1 MCLCGFSS
9 PNLMSMKKIV
19 LSIVAIS
26 MLVSCVSNKTKT
38 LQNNILT
45 LRDSYCKAPLQ
56 YNYTQR
62 LPSYNSDS
70 IILANSQL
78 KDYFSDQSILILN
91 ALGSVDEVENIIDL
105 KKNNSLEAQVKVLQ
119 LKTKINSKIS
129 ISLTELDAVA
139 AEFDCE
145 GERVDQMA
153 NYVDNLNNNRN
164 NKLILFSIITGAV
177 TSVAGGII
185 KNDNAENIV
194 SIGGGLLGAGL
205 GLATFNPKGKKVEFI
220 HERNLL
226 KDIWEQKLQSHNFP
240 PFIWYM
246 YTEKKFTGNREH
258 SIIQNMKQRWIQ
270 YQFDNDEDAANKSV
284 NLGTG
289 GYYRSSDLQNRASML
304 NQMQS
309 ATRTI
314 NQNINYLLL
323 DLDKMIS
330 ES

>member
-1 MCLCGFSS
+1 MR
-9 PNLMSMKKIV
+9 KIYV
-19 LSIVAIS
+19 LSFL
-26 MLVSCVSNKTKT
+26 MLLVSCVSNKTKT

-70 IILANSQL
+70 IISANSQL

-284 NLGTG
+284 NFGTG
-289 GYYRSSDLQNRASML
+289 GFYRASDLQNRASML

>member
-1 MCLCGFSS
+1 
-9 PNLMSMKKIV
+9 MKKIYV
-19 LSIVAIS
+19 LSFL
-26 MLVSCVSNKTKT
+26 MLLVSCVSNKTKT

-70 IILANSQL
+70 IISANSQL

-91 ALGSVDEVENIIDL
+91 ALGSVDEVENIIYL

-226 KDIWEQKLQSHNFP
+226 KDIWEQKLQSQNFP

-246 YTEKKFTGNREH
+246 YTERKFTGNREH

-284 NLGTG
+284 NFGTG
-289 GYYRSSDLQNRASML
+289 GYYRASDLQNRASML

-330 ES
+330 DS

>member
-1 MCLCGFSS
+1 MR
-9 PNLMSMKKIV
+9 KIYV
-19 LSIVAIS
+19 LSFL
-26 MLVSCVSNKTKT
+26 MLLVSCVSNKTKT

-105 KKNNSLEAQVKVLQ
+105 KKDNSLEAQVKVLQ

-284 NLGTG
+284 NFGTG
-289 GYYRSSDLQNRASML
+289 GYYRASDLQNRASML

-330 ES
+330 D

>member
-1 MCLCGFSS
+1 MR
-9 PNLMSMKKIV
+9 KIYV
-19 LSIVAIS
+19 LSFLIL
-26 MLVSCVSNKTKT
+26 LVSCVSNKTKT

-56 YNYTQR
+56 YNYTRR

-284 NLGTG
+284 NFGTG
-289 GYYRSSDLQNRASML
+289 GYYRASDLQNRASML

-330 ES
+330 DS

>member
-1 MCLCGFSS
+1 MR
-9 PNLMSMKKIV
+9 KIYV
-19 LSIVAIS
+19 LSFLIL
-26 MLVSCVSNKTKT
+26 LVSCVSNKTKT

-78 KDYFSDQSILILN
+78 RDYFSDQSILILN
-91 ALGSVDEVENIIDL
+91 ALGSVDEVENIIYL

-284 NLGTG
+284 NFGTG
-289 GYYRSSDLQNRASML
+289 GFYRASDLQNRASML

-330 ES
+330 DS